1 MEIFIK
7 KNQIAIE
14 NADARAER
22 FTVSDVVDCAVT
34 EISLDKRKVSLSI
47 KRVEEIN
54 NKIALKNFGDL
65 SSGKSL
71 PFAKIQSL
79 LKEKEKNKK

>member
-1 MEIFIK
+1 M
-7 KNQIAIE
+7 
-14 NADARAER
+14 
-22 FTVSDVVDCAVT
+22 SDVVDCAVT
-34 EISLDKRKVSLSI
+34 EISLEKRKVSLSI

-71 PFAKIQSL
+71 PFANLSDKLS
-79 LKEKEKNKK
+79 EKEKNKK